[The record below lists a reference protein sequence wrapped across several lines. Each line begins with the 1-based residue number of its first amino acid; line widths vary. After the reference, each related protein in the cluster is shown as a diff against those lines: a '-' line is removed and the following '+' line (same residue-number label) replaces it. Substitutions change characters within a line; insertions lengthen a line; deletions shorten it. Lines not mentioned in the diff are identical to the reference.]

1 MIYVGQ
7 AGQGV
12 ARTGVLWR
20 IPLLP
25 GRMLCYCYSDR
36 SPLEDT
42 PGRMLCC
49 CYSDGSPGHPSYLRG
64 CCAAA
69 TVTGVLCRT
78 PLLPG
83 RMLCCCCSDRSPLS
97 WTFCLS
103 RSIAWAVRGPAWVS
117 TWLYNWLALAVCSCC
132 WSFTIWLKGI
142 IIQYAHTESMRIQ
155 ILINFLFIC
164 LNTVLYFSSNESAA
178 RFSTLL

>member
-1 MIYVGQ
+1 MNEMTKWTNDRMNRMTAQESVIYVGQ

-20 IPLLP
+20 I
-25 GRMLCYCYSDR
+25 
-36 SPLEDT
+36 
-42 PGRMLCC
+42 
-49 CYSDGSPGHPSYLRG
+49 
-64 CCAAA
+64 
-69 TVTGVLCRT
+69 